1 MEVDGIAGVLKGEG
15 LRLLQAQQ
23 ENKADDC
30 AQSNYGRS
38 DAEADIKTTH
48 LACGRHCRTRTGGH
62 SRRTCWTRNG

>member
-1 MEVDGIAGVLKGEG
+1 VLKGEG

-30 AQSNYGRS
+30 AQSNYSRS

-48 LACGRHCRTRTGGH
+48 LACGRRRGTRTGGH
-62 SRRTCWTRNG
+62 SKRPGWTRDG